1 MSPLLILTLSLIS
14 YCFLKKSLLIVS
26 ILVIAVCARPDTKP
40 EDYEAQI
47 EQTDFK
53 VNDESGYKVKYQS
66 KNHRIFFK
74 FIFLQFGYKTSNNI
88 KIEEESDGRNIVEGS
103 YSYASL

>member
-1 MSPLLILTLSLIS
+1 VRIFQLIILSV
-14 YCFLKKSLLIVS
+14 CF
-26 ILVIAVCARPDTKP
+26 IALAKADTKP

-53 VNDESGYKVKYQS
+53 VNDESGYKF
-66 KNHRIFFK
+66 N
-74 FIFLQFGYKTSNNI
+74 YKTSNNI

-103 YSYASL
+103 YSYVSESCSLSP